1 MIQTISRA
9 GARLSTATLGGFV
22 ALALAFASF
31 APAAPALAGGGTVLD
46 GQAAP
51 ELALSDGLNG
61 ASAQTTFAS
70 LRGKVVC
77 LKFWLT
83 GCPVCRATLPEP
95 ERIDTDAAKR
105 PSSSSRVSGETRYLP
120 TVVLVWEWVM
130 VRGRSHARRQSK
142 CKGNGPRGGPGG
154 SILGCH
160 PPAGNPEHT

>member
-1 MIQTISRA
+1 M
-9 GARLSTATLGGFV
+9 RLRLL

-83 GCPVCRATLPEP
+83 
-95 ERIDTDAAKR
+95 AAR
-105 PSSSSRVSGETRYLP
+105 SAAPRSPSSSGSRSGTA
-120 TVVLVWEWVM
+120 
-130 VRGRSHARRQSK
+130 ARAS
-142 CKGNGPRGGPGG
+142 
-154 SILGCH
+154 S
-160 PPAGNPEHT
+160 ASAS